1 MDYISKEKAK
11 DIISEFY
18 GESESVNNVLAR
30 MSVRISE
37 EPAPHVMEVKT
48 LDEQETGFVPVSVRY
63 RELRGELDAKNGVL
77 HVFADNR
84 CVCCGAII
92 PEGRMVCPICERR

>member
-1 MDYISKEKAK
+1 MDYISKDKAK

-30 MSVRISE
+30 MLVRISE
-37 EPAPHVMEVKT
+37 EPAAHVMEVKIFGNV
-48 LDEQETGFVPVSVRY
+48 E
-63 RELRGELDAKNGVL
+63 
-77 HVFADNR
+77 R

-92 PEGRMVCPICERR
+92 PEGRMVCPIFERR

>member
-1 MDYISKEKAK
+1 MDYISKDKAK

-37 EPAPHVMEVKT
+37 EPAAHVMEVKIFGNV
-48 LDEQETGFVPVSVRY
+48 E
-63 RELRGELDAKNGVL
+63 
-77 HVFADNR
+77 R